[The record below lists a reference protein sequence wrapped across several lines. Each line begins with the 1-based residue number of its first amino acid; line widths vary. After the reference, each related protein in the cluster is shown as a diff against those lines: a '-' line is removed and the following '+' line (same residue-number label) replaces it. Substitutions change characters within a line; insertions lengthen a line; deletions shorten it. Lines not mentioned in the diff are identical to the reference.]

1 MYAICDNKRAIAVDL
16 FSAATAN
23 CDLITTKPLNVLL
36 HTLVE
41 TWDEMRFSRQSSLL
55 CSHLISPRVWGAGW
69 LQNGRCLFYA
79 LSSSSLSVVLNWQ
92 TPIRQLQRASVA
104 DSIYPVYIPQRRQRQ
119 KPRIQSDLECTCTQ
133 GWCTMYTKEEWIGC
147 GQIDPYFVDR
157 GIIHLAPSFSFI
169 WVCLL
174 LLRNISFRSR
184 GDFVCAFHILFCK
197 CSFSFTWL
205 LRLCYFIIIL

>member
-133 GWCTMYTKEEWIGC
+133 GCTMYTKEEWIGR

-157 GIIHLAPSFSFI
+157 GIIHLAPPFLYLSLFVIIAKHLISITRWF
-169 WVCLL
+169 CLCVSYYFA
-174 LLRNISFRSR
+174 N
-184 GDFVCAFHILFCK
+184 V
-197 CSFSFTWL
+197 
-205 LRLCYFIIIL
+205 RLVLPGYCDCVTL

>member
-1 MYAICDNKRAIAVDL
+1 MYEICDNKRAIAVDL
-16 FSAATAN
+16 FSAAAN

-55 CSHLISPRVWGAGW
+55 CSHLISPRVWGAGCRMVGAYSMHYHHR
-69 LQNGRCLFYA
+69 GRCRLELTNTNKA
-79 LSSSSLSVVLNWQ
+79 VTKRSVCRRLHLSRIHSATTTTTETANSEWFRVHM
-92 TPIRQLQRASVA
+92 
-104 DSIYPVYIPQRRQRQ
+104 YPGMMYN
-119 KPRIQSDLECTCTQ
+119 
-133 GWCTMYTKEEWIGC
+133 MYTKEEWIGC

-184 GDFVCAFHILFCK
+184 GDFVCAFHI
-197 CSFSFTWL
+197 
-205 LRLCYFIIIL
+205 ILQMFV

>member
-55 CSHLISPRVWGAGW
+55 CSHLISPRVWGAGCRMVGAYSMHYH
-69 LQNGRCLFYA
+69 LRGRCRLELTNTNKA
-79 LSSSSLSVVLNWQ
+79 VTKSVCRRLHLSRIHSAMTTTTETANSEWFRVHM
-92 TPIRQLQRASVA
+92 
-104 DSIYPVYIPQRRQRQ
+104 YPGMYN
-119 KPRIQSDLECTCTQ
+119 
-133 GWCTMYTKEEWIGC
+133 MYTKEEWIGC

-157 GIIHLAPSFSFI
+157 GIIHLAPPFLYLSLFVI
-169 WVCLL
+169 IAKH
-174 LLRNISFRSR
+174 RSFRSR
-184 GDFVCAFHILFCK
+184 GDFVCAFHI
-197 CSFSFTWL
+197 
-205 LRLCYFIIIL
+205 ILQMFV

>member
-1 MYAICDNKRAIAVDL
+1 MYANCDNKRAIAVDL

-55 CSHLISPRVWGAGW
+55 CFHLISPRVWGAGW

-104 DSIYPVYIPQRRQRQ
+104 DSIYPVYIPQRQRQRQ

-157 GIIHLAPSFSFI
+157 GIIHLAPPFLYLSLFVIIAKHLTSITRWF
-169 WVCLL
+169 CLCV
-174 LLRNISFRSR
+174 S
-184 GDFVCAFHILFCK
+184 
-197 CSFSFTWL
+197 
-205 LRLCYFIIIL
+205 YIILQIFDCVTL

>member
-1 MYAICDNKRAIAVDL
+1 MYYYTHWLRLEMRWDSQGSPVSSAPISSPPECGGLAGCRMVGAYSMHYHLRRCRLELTNTNKAVTKSVCRRL
-16 FSAATAN
+16 HLSRIHSATTTTTETAN
-23 CDLITTKPLNVLL
+23 S
-36 HTLVE
+36 E
-41 TWDEMRFSRQSSLL
+41 WF
-55 CSHLISPRVWGAGW
+55 RVHM
-69 LQNGRCLFYA
+69 
-79 LSSSSLSVVLNWQ
+79 
-92 TPIRQLQRASVA
+92 
-104 DSIYPVYIPQRRQRQ
+104 YPGMYN
-119 KPRIQSDLECTCTQ
+119 
-133 GWCTMYTKEEWIGC
+133 MYTKEEWIGC

-205 LRLCYFIIIL
+205 LRLCYFIIIFSECGHVGFFSHSVDDLMELMPFGIII